1 MKRFLC
7 VIVVCLLLSGCFM
20 PSDPVLDSLGE
31 PIESTLWTW
40 GIFGDY
46 TDYGKRRYSGIT
58 QEKFQRNQYFSQV
71 SEEDIPRIQE
81 VVENFEEWVA
91 DGEISGEEDG
101 ERLAENYDFTIE
113 MICAGDYF
121 YLDDH
126 GYYDPEDENYLVFF
140 EYDLYYFAIETQTLY
155 FFHNNY

>member
-7 VIVVCLLLSGCFM
+7 VIVVCLLLSGCLM

-126 GYYDPEDENYLVFF
+126 GYYDPADENYLKFF
-140 EYDLYYFAIETQTLY
+140 EYDLYYFAVETQTLY

>member
-31 PIESTLWTW
+31 PIESGFWTS
-40 GIFGDY
+40 GGFQDF
-46 TDYGKRRYSGIT
+46 TDYAKYRYSNVT
-58 QEKFQRNQYFSQV
+58 SEELERNSYFSPV
-71 SEEDIPRIQE
+71 SEEDFIKLQE
-81 VVENFEEWVA
+81 VVENFEEWVERS
-91 DGEISGEEDG
+91 DKEELV
-101 ERLAENYDFTIE
+101 EHYDFSVE
-113 MICAGDYF
+113 MISEGDYF

-126 GYYDPEDENYLVFF
+126 GYYDPADENYLDFF

>member
-7 VIVVCLLLSGCFM
+7 VTVVCLLLSGCFM

-31 PIESTLWTW
+31 PIESALWTW
-40 GIFGDY
+40 GIFGDH
-46 TDYGKRRYSGIT
+46 TDYGKRQYSGIT
-58 QEKFQRNQYFSQV
+58 QEKFQQNRYFSQV

-81 VVENFEEWVA
+81 VVEDFEKWVA
-91 DGEISGEEDG
+91 EGEISGEEDG
-101 ERLAENYDFTIE
+101 ERLADNYDFSIE
-113 MICAGDYF
+113 MISVGDYF

-126 GYYDPEDENYLVFF
+126 GYYDPEDENYLNSF

>member
-7 VIVVCLLLSGCFM
+7 VLVVCLLLSGCIM

-31 PIESTLWTW
+31 PIESGFWTS
-40 GIFGDY
+40 GGFQDY
-46 TDYGKRRYSGIT
+46 TDYAKYRYSNVIS
-58 QEKFQRNQYFSQV
+58 EELARNQYFSQV
-71 SEEDIPRIQE
+71 SEEDIPRIQK

-91 DGEISGEEDG
+91 EGEISGEEDG
-101 ERLAENYDFTIE
+101 ERLADNYDFSIE
-113 MICAGDYF
+113 MISVGDYF

-126 GYYDPEDENYLVFF
+126 GYYDPTDKNYLNFF

-155 FFHNNY
+155 FFHNNF